1 MSQLGRE
8 IKVNKVNKKSLVAL
22 SELRK
27 VDYVK
32 YQTVW
37 RYIKKGFIRKYVSTK
52 GDKMKIV
59 YYNEQEYQAIK
70 LLKKVRTGE

>member
-27 VDYVK
+27 IDYVK